1 MKIILISGKAG
12 SGKSSLANILKEKLD
27 KCVVTNYSKYIKLF
41 AIEMLNW
48 DGSDENKP
56 RSFLQEMGDTL
67 RSINKN
73 FLTDRMLQDI
83 SVYSKYY
90 DYVIISDVRLV
101 NELEY
106 FNDKFDTYSI
116 RINNNDNRK
125 KLDNNQSHHITEV
138 ELDNYNKFD
147 LVIDDE
153 EINNNID
160 KIGEGLK

>member
-90 DYVIISDVRLV
+90 DYVVISVLDCMIVEKIESYLIE
-101 NELEY
+101 NGISP
-106 FNDKFDTYSI
+106 DKI
-116 RINNNDNRK
+116 VRINKEYLTKENLPK
-125 KLDNNQSHHITEV
+125 
-138 ELDNYNKFD
+138 
-147 LVIDDE
+147 
-153 EINNNID
+153 EIGMLI
-160 KIGEGLK
+160 E